1 MYAVIKTGGKQYK
14 VQEGDTIRVEKLDGK
29 EGDEIKLDFVLILTD
44 GEKVTVGTPMVKGAS
59 VSAIVKTQGRGEK
72 IKIIKFKRRKQ
83 YRRQAGHRQAYTE
96 LAITGIKARAIG
108 ELDNGT

>member
-29 EGDEIKLDFVLILTD
+29 EGDEIKLDSVLMLTD

-59 VSAIVKTQGRGEK
+59 VSATVKAQGRGKK
-72 IKIIKFKRRKQ
+72 IKIIKFKMSNNRSTRGNNVA
-83 YRRQAGHRQAYTE
+83 RFNIFNSWS
-96 LAITGIKARAIG
+96 ITMVSGFILM
-108 ELDNGT
+108 E